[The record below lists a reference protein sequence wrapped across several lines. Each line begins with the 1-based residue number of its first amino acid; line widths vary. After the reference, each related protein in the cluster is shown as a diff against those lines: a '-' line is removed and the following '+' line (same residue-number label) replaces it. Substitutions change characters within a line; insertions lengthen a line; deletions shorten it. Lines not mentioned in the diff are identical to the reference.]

1 MDRGHTMIKAIVI
14 GLGLVIVG
22 LTIVLVFG
30 IINKV
35 GDKAGEVLV
44 AGNAE
49 DFADVAVALPA
60 GATISAMTLEDGA
73 LSLLV
78 DLPSGAQAIMTVDRA
93 TGQVLGNLELL
104 PRSE

>member
-14 GLGLVIVG
+14 GLGLVIIG

-30 IINKV
+30 IINKA
-35 GDKAGEVLV
+35 GDKVGEVLV
-44 AGNAE
+44 AGDTE

-60 GATISAMTLEDGA
+60 GASVSAMTLEDGA
-73 LSLLV
+73 LSLLI
-78 DLPSGAQAIMTVDRA
+78 DLSSAIMTVDRA